1 MTDILLTNYHRAG
14 DTEDTLFAALRELD
28 AHTVAQTVYP
38 PDLTFYTLLSEKKLP
53 GATTYEYR
61 TLNRQTLR
69 QANLANAPFP
79 VAKFTLTDRSSE
91 LWQMMREI
99 ADTTKLMLSI
109 PDKSGDPTYLGVSAC
124 GIPLLLARAGI
135 RTTGMSSSF
144 RDIYLAS
151 ELVTDGDGPDPDESM
166 QTDKHLAGSL
176 TLIIRQLKGTGMVV
190 GLYSPDGTEV
200 GAKDLDTLV
209 RALLPGGHVRAFDFT
224 QGVQKIY
231 LEYDGEADR
240 LQKIYGYPDRL
251 VPGLVIRNSESGVTS
266 FGVQPVM
273 RIDGTDSVI
282 GVPAEY
288 KHKHRGRITMQSVAD
303 FVRSSLMPAW
313 ESFAARLGGMAD
325 TCVTSRTL
333 FNEEDRQ
340 RARAAVEAVVSEAFR
355 TLHIS
360 LPRLGLARI
369 KKLKRKMM
377 GSFDF
382 DTPQTLFDIYLRF
395 MLLDNLFDAD
405 DTACQD
411 GKTTREALKT
421 EIPKLITAD
430 CFSCGKEPKVS

>member
-1 MTDILLTNYHRAG
+1 MTDILLTEYHRTG
-14 DTEDTLFAALRELD
+14 NTEDALFAALRELD
-28 AHTVAQTVYP
+28 THTVVQTVYP
-38 PDLTFYTLLSEKKLP
+38 PDLTFYTLLSEKKQP
-53 GATTYEYR
+53 GAATYEFR

-69 QANLANAPFP
+69 QANAANVPFP

-99 ADTTKLMLSI
+99 AGSTKLMMSI
-109 PDKSGDPTYLGVSAC
+109 PDKSRHTIYLGVSAC

-135 RTTGMSSSF
+135 RTSGLSSPF
-144 RDIYLAS
+144 RDIFLAS
-151 ELVTDGDGPDPDESM
+151 ELIADGETPEAEESA
-166 QTDKHLAGSL
+166 QADKNMAGSL
-176 TLIIRQLKGTGMVV
+176 TLIIRRAKGTGMVV
-190 GLYSPDGTEV
+190 GLYGPDGTEV
-200 GAKDLDTLV
+200 GAKELNTLV
-209 RALLPGGHVRAFDFT
+209 RALLPGGHVRTFDFT

-231 LEYDGEADR
+231 LEYDNEADR
-240 LQKIYGYPDRL
+240 LQATYGYPDRL

-288 KHKHRGRITMQSVAD
+288 KHKHRGRITMTAVAD
-303 FVRSSLMPAW
+303 FARSSLMPAW
-313 ESFAARLGGMAD
+313 ESFASQLGGMAE
-325 TCVTSRTL
+325 TYVTSRSL
-333 FNEEDRQ
+333 VNEEDRQ
-340 RARAAVEAVVSEAFR
+340 RARAAVEIVISEAFR
-355 TLHIS
+355 TLHAN

-369 KKLKRKMM
+369 KKLKRKML
-377 GSFDF
+377 GTFDF

-395 MLLDNLFDAD
+395 MMLDNLFDAD

-411 GKTTREALKT
+411 GKTTREALKA

-430 CFSCGKEPKVS
+430 CFSCGTEPKVS